1 MRADSIN
8 VNSGKFGAV
17 DRTDLPSPIIRD
29 YRQEVLRQSDDTDT
43 AITLTVAQSGA
54 LVLYDEDEAY
64 AITLPAVTK
73 DDIGI
78 SYTFMETIA
87 SNNDRTIDTAYDN
100 DYYVGSLV
108 VLPSAVWA
116 SGTAQDGLAANTIAN
131 AANDVQITF
140 DDNLANGA
148 GGVGSIVKLTAVV
161 TGNTGSGGGAKLVW
175 AVTGQ
180 MFTADPNGDGTAIF
194 T

>member
-1 MRADSIN
+1 MRSDKLN
-8 VNSGKFGAV
+8 PNSGKFGDFDSLV
-17 DRTDLPSPIIRD
+17 LRD
-29 YRQEVLRQSDDTDT
+29 VRQEVLRQSDDSNT
-43 AITLTVAQSGA
+43 ALTLTVAQSGA
-54 LVLYDEDEAY
+54 LVLFDEDEAY
-64 AITLPAVTK
+64 AITSPAITAA
-73 DDIGI
+73 DIGVH
-78 SYTFMETIA
+78 YTLMETIA

-116 SGTAQDGLAANTIAN
+116 SGTAQDGLAANIVAN
-131 AANDVQITF
+131 SGNDVQITF

-161 TGNTGSGGGAKLVW
+161 TGNTGGSGGAKLVW
-175 AVTGQ
+175 ALSGQ
-180 MFTADPNGDGTAIF
+180 MFTADPNSDGTAIF

>member
-17 DRTDLPSPIIRD
+17 DITDLPSPIIRD
-29 YRQEVLRQSDDTDT
+29 YRQEVIRQSDDTDT

-54 LVLYDEDEAY
+54 LVLFDEDEAY

-78 SYTFMETIA
+78 TYTFMETIA
-87 SNNDRTIDTAYDN
+87 SNTDRTVNTAYDN
-100 DYYVGSLV
+100 DYFVGSLV

-116 SGTAQDGLAANTIAN
+116 SGTAQDGLAANIVAN

-140 DDNLANGA
+140 DDDLANGA
-148 GGVGSIVKLTAVV
+148 GGVGSIVNLTAIV
-161 TGNTGSGGGAKLVW
+161 TGNTGAGGGAKLVW

-180 MFTADPNGDGTAIF
+180 MFTADPNSNGTAIF